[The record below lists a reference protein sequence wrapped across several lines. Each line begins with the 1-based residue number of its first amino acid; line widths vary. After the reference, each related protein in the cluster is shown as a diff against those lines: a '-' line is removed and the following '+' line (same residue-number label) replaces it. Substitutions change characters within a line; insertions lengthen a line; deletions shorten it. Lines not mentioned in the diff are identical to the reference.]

1 MLLTSKPLQKI
12 SWAKKIK
19 DDYAWF
25 KQNGEHLISA
35 SIFGDQTGSGGHT
48 ARLKTLYEIYNSKFP
63 TSWFKHVT
71 DPFSTTASSN
81 RIWPA
86 KIRPTN
92 ILRPNIEFLRG
103 EYPKRPFNYQVVVK
117 GEDGYNGFLEGK
129 KKAAYDAISQI
140 FINTLNE
147 QDEQSA
153 QEGGPT
159 LNTGIDSKPTDM
171 PDEAVDKFSGTFKN
185 ILAVQA
191 QTDIDLIMEE
201 QRVLEKLKDMMKDW
215 LIAGEAYS
223 YKNVLRDETI
233 YEHVSPLE
241 IDYDKSP
248 HVKLVQDGDWVVRRM
263 LMTVSD
269 VVDRFYDS
277 LKPKD
282 IDKLEDGTYTQSP
295 AFFLN
300 YLQNHF
306 ADNSKVPVYH
316 YTFRSMEKVG
326 YLSYLDPIT
335 GNPENDLV
343 NEDYKANP
351 ELGETIDWFW
361 RTRWMEGYRIGEDLH
376 LEMGPVRFAP
386 SMMNNFAKSQGP
398 YNGKRF
404 SDTHAENV
412 SILKLGLPF
421 QIMHVIAG
429 FALERT
435 LAKSRGK
442 VVLLDQNVIPRG
454 EGWDEEKFFHFSEA
468 QGWGLINR
476 NQLGVDKSFNQY
488 QVLDLGLFDH
498 ITHLIQIMDFCK
510 RQYDEQIGITA
521 PAKGQTTSADS
532 ATGVQT
538 SVFQSSII
546 TDMIFAEFEELRR
559 SDMEGL
565 LDCSQI
571 SNIFGK
577 KAAYQGSEGRTELLN
592 IIGEEYCYA
601 QMGIMMTDSTKE
613 NDALNKIRQYSQAF
627 AQNGATPSTVIAI
640 ETATNIAKL
649 KELMLSVERKQQEME
664 QQSAESEQEAQVNQ
678 IQLKQQFDEFNALLD
693 TQKMHEEYNRKEDLV
708 LIQGDINMALAAA
721 TQEGSGAEADT
732 AGTEALMKYATEREK
747 IAADGERKDKEL
759 AAKVKAAQNK
769 QQLAQNALIH
779 KQKMA
784 EKDHALKTQIK
795 QKELQ
800 IKKQTARSKA
810 TAKK

>member
-1 MLLTSKPLQKI
+1 MLITAKPLQKI
-12 SWAKKIK
+12 SWAKKVK
-19 DDYAWF
+19 NNQEWF
-25 KQNGEHLISA
+25 KQNGNYLISA
-35 SIFGDQTGSGGHT
+35 SVFGDHASSGGRT
-48 ARLKTLYEIYNSKFP
+48 SRLKSLYEIYNSKFP
-63 TSWFKHVT
+63 QSWFKHVT
-71 DPFSTTASSN
+71 DPFSATASSN

-103 EYPKRPFNYQVVVK
+103 EYPKRPFNYQVVIK

-129 KKAAYDAISQI
+129 KEAAYKSMSQL

-147 QDEQSA
+147 SGID
-153 QEGGPT
+153 
-159 LNTGIDSKPTDM
+159 TGVDSKPVDM
-171 PDEAVDKFSGTFKN
+171 PDEAVNKFTGTFKN
-185 ILAVQA
+185 IIAVQA

-201 QRVLEKLKDMMKDW
+201 QHVKEKLNDMMKDW

-233 YEHVSPLE
+233 YDRVSPLE

-248 HVKLVQDGDWVVRRM
+248 HVKYVQDGDWVVRRM

-277 LKPKD
+277 LKAKD
-282 IDKLEDGTYTQSP
+282 IDKLEDGSYTQSP
-295 AFFLN
+295 AFFMN
-300 YLQNHF
+300 YLQNNF
-306 ADNSKVPVYH
+306 ADNSKVPIYH
-316 YTFRSMEKVG
+316 YCFRSMEKVG
-326 YLSYLDPIT
+326 YLTYLDPIT
-335 GNPENDLV
+335 GSTENDLV
-343 NEDYKANP
+343 NEEYKVNP
-351 ELGETIDWFW
+351 EMGETIDWFW
-361 RTRWMEGYRIGEDLH
+361 RTRWMEGWRIGEDLH

-386 SMMNNFAKSQGP
+386 SLMNNFAKSIGP

-429 FALERT
+429 FAMERT

-442 VVLLDQNVIPRG
+442 IVLLDQNVIPKG
-454 EGWDEEKFFHFSEA
+454 EGWDDEKFFHFSEA

-476 NQLGVDKSFNQY
+476 NQIGVDKSFNQY

-498 ITHLIQIMDFCK
+498 IQNLILIMDFCK

-532 ATGVQT
+532 ATGITT

-546 TDMIFAEFEELRR
+546 TDMIFAEFDYFVRTEL
-559 SDMEGL
+559 EGL

-571 SNIFGK
+571 SNIYGK

-601 QMGIMMTDSTKE
+601 QMGIMMSDSTKE
-613 NDALNKIRQYSQAF
+613 NDALNRIKQYSQAF
-627 AQNGATPSTVIAI
+627 AQNGASPSTIVTI
-640 ETATNIAKL
+640 ETSTNIAKL
-649 KELMLSVERKQQEME
+649 KEILMSVERKQQEIEAQAAENE
-664 QQSAESEQEAQVNQ
+664 QQAQVEQ
-678 IQLKQQFDEFNALLD
+678 IQLQQQFAEFNTLLD

-708 LIQGDINMALAAA
+708 LIQGDINMALQAAVE
-721 TQEGSGAEADT
+721 EGSGDPDT
-732 AGTEALMKYATEREK
+732 SGTEALMKYATEREK
-747 IAADGERKDKEL
+747 IAQEGERKDKEL
-759 AAKVKAAQNK
+759 QSKIQAQKSK
-769 QQLAQNALIH
+769 QQLDQKALVH
-779 KQKMA
+779 KQKLA
-784 EKDHALKTQIK
+784 EKDQKLKAEIK
-795 QKELQ
+795 NKELA
-800 IKKQTARSKA
+800 IKKQVAKSRP